1 MAAFRRTHATQPE
14 IQAALVNQ
22 YNGLYNQNAFTPT
35 PGDVVNVVERE
46 KSVVPA
52 AGDYQLNQLLKSHIK
67 ATSDVPISGFSLQHF
82 DKEISQN
89 LLKLKTASDPLGQMA
104 KKIADLIQ
112 FRNNFIQTLE
122 GTSKRYQAIYMMTKA
137 EADAQALKYLG
148 PAMQEEIKMINSLY
162 PGLGTDKELTVENI
176 GKLVNLNFT

>member
-1 MAAFRRTHATQPE
+1 M
-14 IQAALVNQ
+14 IQ
-22 YNGLYNQNAFTPT
+22 
-35 PGDVVNVVERE
+35 R
-46 KSVVPA
+46 KCRKK
-52 AGDYQLNQLLKSHIK
+52 LLKRHIDPS
-67 ATSDVPISGFSLQHF
+67 ADVPISSFSLQHF

-104 KKIADLIQ
+104 KKIAELIQ

-122 GTSKRYQAIYMMTKA
+122 GTSKRYQAVYMMTKA

-162 PGLGTDKELTVENI
+162 PGLGNDKELTVENV
-176 GKLVNLNFT
+176 GKLINLNYT